1 MGVSVSLVSLD
12 MVLASQIQVYLVFAG
27 ESLGWVLMG
36 GALVLGVMGE
46 LDCEQSLTMVTRA
59 RKARAR
65 KSSEAS
71 ESRGEAGEKSLFFPP
86 LSSFPLGQFALSSP
100 AELRLDWLKRDC
112 SQSMGESLGIE
123 MICKYVHIHLAC
135 MILALLQLCAIPSH
149 HLDETA
155 PCPQLPV
162 EASLYSACHN

>member
-12 MVLASQIQVYLVFAG
+12 LVLASQIQVYLVFAG
-27 ESLGWVLMG
+27 DSLGWVLMG

-46 LDCEQSLTMVTRA
+46 LDWEQSLTMVTRA

-100 AELRLDWLKRDC
+100 AELRLD
-112 SQSMGESLGIE
+112 
-123 MICKYVHIHLAC
+123 
-135 MILALLQLCAIPSH
+135 
-149 HLDETA
+149 
-155 PCPQLPV
+155 
-162 EASLYSACHN
+162 

>member
-12 MVLASQIQVYLVFAG
+12 LVLASQIQVYLVFAG

-71 ESRGEAGEKSLFFPP
+71 ESRGEAGEKAGKEP
-86 LSSFPLGQFALSSP
+86 LSLAFLQFPSRPIRSL
-100 AELRLDWLKRDC
+100 
-112 SQSMGESLGIE
+112 QS
-123 MICKYVHIHLAC
+123 CRA
-135 MILALLQLCAIPSH
+135 
-149 HLDETA
+149 
-155 PCPQLPV
+155 
-162 EASLYSACHN
+162 